1 MCEIFTK
8 RSCIYVYVYTYIKL
22 IYAYKQEYYIII
34 IQVKRIIIKI
44 DTICAAI
51 LFYNYYKTMDSIL
64 KTFDIN

>member
-8 RSCIYVYVYTYIKL
+8 RPCIYVYVYTYIKL